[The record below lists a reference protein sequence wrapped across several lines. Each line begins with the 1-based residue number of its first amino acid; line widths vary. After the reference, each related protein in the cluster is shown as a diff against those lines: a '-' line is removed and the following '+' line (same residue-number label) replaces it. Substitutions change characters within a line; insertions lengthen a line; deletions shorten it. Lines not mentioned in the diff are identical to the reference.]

1 MKKIAIAA
9 MIAAAPACAQTPAKT
24 PMPADPHQWL
34 EDVTGAKQ
42 LDWVKARNAKYLPE
56 LEAVPGFEGWRA
68 KAETI
73 LQDPRRIAY
82 PTGASPSGVT
92 ATQVFNFW
100 RDKDHVRGIW
110 RVSPR
115 AAFDAGKPEWQTLI
129 DMDALEAAEKKN
141 FQWHGATCFGPAY
154 ERCLIGLSV
163 GGKDADELREFDTVA
178 KRFIPASEGGFASP
192 EAKQGVAW
200 LDKDHLLLGTAAE
213 SATTSG
219 YARVMR
225 LWKRGTPF
233 SSAKPLINISETEM
247 AVNPAAFGTGE
258 NRRAVILQALT
269 FWTGKVHH
277 VGADGKLTAS
287 PLPDDA
293 DFQFI
298 ADLGEGAG
306 AGPRAFALLR
316 TDFQG
321 IPAGSLVAYRVPASG
336 PMGTVMPVFSPG
348 KTQAINGVD
357 ATGKAVYVSLLDN
370 VSARLLRMTLEEGGP
385 SPAEPGWVESTVPI
399 AANSALKLVA
409 ADGDDTLYASIEGFT
424 EPSRLVVTKDGKAPV
439 TLASAPA
446 FFDGS
451 KFEVLQKFATTKDGT
466 QVPDFV
472 IRPKGAKGPL
482 KTYYWSYGGFE
493 IALVP
498 AYLQPEAQMWV
509 EAGNQFVIGNIR
521 GGGEFGPRW
530 HQAALLEKRQNSY
543 DDLHAVA
550 EDLKK
555 TGLASKIAVHGRS
568 NGGLMSS
575 VAYTQ
580 RPDLYDAALVG
591 VPLADMRRY
600 HLLLAGASWMAEYGN
615 PDTADWEF
623 IKQYSPYQNI
633 QRQAKYPRVFFYTST
648 KDDRVH
654 PAHARKMA
662 AEMEAQGHPIYYY
675 ENIDGGHAGVAN
687 LKESAYRYA
696 LMLAYLNK
704 ELN

>member
-1 MKKIAIAA
+1 MKKLALAA
-9 MIAAAPACAQTPAKT
+9 LLAASPACAQT

-34 EDVTGAKQ
+34 EDVTGEKQ

-56 LEAVPGFEGWRA
+56 LEAVPGFAQWQA

-82 PTGASPSGVT
+82 PTGAAPSGVT

-100 RDKDHVRGIW
+100 RDKNHVRGIW

-115 AAFDAGKPEWQTLI
+115 AAFDAGKPQWTTLI

-178 KRFIPASEGGFASP
+178 KRFVPASEGGFFSP

-213 SATTSG
+213 SASSSG
-219 YARVMR
+219 YARIMR

-233 SSAKPLINISETEM
+233 SSARQLIQIAEGDM
-247 AVNPAAFGTGE
+247 AVNPAAFGSGD
-258 NRRAVILQALT
+258 NRRAVLVQALT

-277 VGADGKLTAS
+277 LGADGKLTPS

-293 DFQFI
+293 DFRFI
-298 ADLGEGAG
+298 ADVGG
-306 AGPRAFALLR
+306 GPRAFALLR

-321 IPAGSLVAYRVPASG
+321 IPAGSLVAYKVPASG
-336 PMGTVMPVFSPG
+336 PMGPVMPVFTPG
-348 KTQAINGVD
+348 ATQAIDGVD
-357 ATGKAVYVSLLDN
+357 ATGQAVYINLLDN
-370 VSARLLRMTLEEGGP
+370 VSANLLRMTLEEGGP
-385 SPAEPGWVESTVPI
+385 SPAEPGWVQQKVALP
-399 AANSALKLVA
+399 ANSTLALNATDDK
-409 ADGDDTLYASIEGFT
+409 DTLYASIVGFT
-424 EPSRLVVTKDGKAPV
+424 EPSRLVTTTGGQAPV
-439 TLASAPA
+439 TLASSPA
-446 FFDGS
+446 FFDGA
-451 KFEVLQKFATTKDGT
+451 KFEVLQKFATSKDGT
-466 QVPDFV
+466 KVPYYV

-493 IALVP
+493 IALTP

-555 TGLASKIAVHGRS
+555 TGQASRIAVHGRS

-615 PDTADWEF
+615 PDTSDWDF
-623 IKQYSPYQNI
+623 IKLYSPYQNI
-633 QRQAKYPRVFFYTST
+633 RKDAKYPRVFFYTST

-687 LKESAYRYA
+687 LKEAAYRYA

-704 ELN
+704 ELK

>member
-9 MIAAAPACAQTPAKT
+9 MIAAASPVLAAE
-24 PMPADPHQWL
+24 DPHLWL
-34 EDVTGAKQ
+34 EDVTGEKQ
-42 LDWVKARNAKYLPE
+42 LDWVRAHNARYLPE
-56 LEAVPGFEGWRA
+56 LESVPGFAAWRA

-92 ATQVFNFW
+92 ATEVFNFW

-115 AAFDAGKPEWQTLI
+115 AAFDAGKPVWTTLL

-141 FQWHGATCFGPAY
+141 LQFSGASCFGADY
-154 ERCLIGLSV
+154 GRCLVRLSV
-163 GGKDADELREFDTVA
+163 GGKDAVEIREFDTRA
-178 KRFIPASEGGFASP
+178 RRFVPASEGGFAAP
-192 EAKQGVAW
+192 EAKQSTAW
-200 LDKDHLLLGTAAE
+200 LDKDRLLIA
-213 SATTSG
+213 SATGLVSASG
-219 YARVMR
+219 YAREAR
-225 LWKRGTPF
+225 LWTRGTPLAD
-233 SSAKPLINISETEM
+233 AKLLLTIPEGDM
-247 AVNPAAFGTGE
+247 AVNPAAYGSGAG
-258 NRRAVILQALT
+258 RRAVLMQALT
-269 FWTGKVHH
+269 FWTGKLHH
-277 VGADGKLTAS
+277 LSADGGLIAS

-298 ADLGEGAG
+298 ADVGD
-306 AGPRAFALLR
+306 GPRAFALLR
-316 TDFQG
+316 TDFNG
-321 IPAGSLVAYRVPASG
+321 IPKGSLVSYAVPASG
-336 PMGTVMPVFSPG
+336 AMGAVEPVFTPTD
-348 KTQAINGVD
+348 TQALDGVD
-357 ATGKAVYVSLLDN
+357 STGKAIYVNLLDN
-370 VSARLLRMTLEEGGP
+370 VSAKLVRLQRQGGKWA
-385 SPAEPGWVESTVPI
+385 SREVPLP
-399 AANSALKLVA
+399 ANSSLGLVA
-409 ADGDDTLYASIEGFT
+409 TDDGDTLYANVVGFT
-424 EPSRLVVTKDGKAPV
+424 EPSRLMKAVDGGTPTV
-439 TLASAPA
+439 LATAPA

-451 KFEVLQKFATTKDGT
+451 KFEVAQHFATSKDGT
-466 QVPDFV
+466 KVPYFV

-493 IALVP
+493 IALTP

-521 GGGEFGPRW
+521 GGGEYGPRW

-591 VPLADMRRY
+591 VPLADMKRY

-615 PDTADWEF
+615 PDTSDWEF
-623 IKQYSPYQNI
+623 IKLYSPYQNI
-633 QRQAKYPRVFFYTST
+633 RRQAKYPRVFFYTST

-654 PAHARKMA
+654 PAHARKIA

-687 LKESAYRYA
+687 LKEAAYRYA

-704 ELN
+704 ELK